1 MSGEQRVRRGNPEVG
16 TTADRPDAVS
26 RRVRRLTRDLGGLL
40 NLYDAGRVVV
50 GLIYMKSRASRA
62 QDGPD
67 GRREA
72 EKPSWPSLVRRA
84 EDQQPLSPYVRYCL
98 SQWLPRT
105 DESDGA
111 DAGGESVPYLP
122 RTADTVL
129 RYLVKAIDQA
139 VRRGELLEQCLQ
151 DLSSAQAKGGHY
163 FTPPD
168 IVRLMVA
175 AAAPQDGQS
184 VLDPVCG
191 SAGLL
196 IEAARQVSESLG
208 GLHSSLAL
216 TGQDLH
222 AGTLQ
227 IARMNLSA
235 HGLDGHIG
243 PAVNSLEKPSDSFYD
258 IVLANPPF
266 NMSFRGA
273 ETPRRGDP
281 RWPDDALPP
290 RDNANFAWILHIAHA
305 LDSEGRAAIL
315 MADGAATGVRPV
327 EQKIR
332 KRLVR
337 SDLVEC
343 VIALPPGLF
352 PHTRISSCL
361 WLLNRDKG
369 PQRGQGRSDRRS
381 QVLLIDA
388 RGAYETVPDTR
399 QRRLGSDGTERI
411 LRTLAAWRGAPPAT
425 GQTQASYQDEPGW
438 CRSLSLQEIADHQ
451 YDLLP
456 PLYTSESADEA
467 ITEDGRVAA
476 LVEELQARFEESH
489 RLETDLLRVLGEL

>member
-1 MSGEQRVRRGNPEVG
+1 MDGEQRVRRGSPEVG
-16 TTADRPDAVS
+16 TTRGGPDTVS
-26 RRVRRLTRDLGGLL
+26 RRVRQLTSDLGGLL

-50 GLIYMKSRASRA
+50 GLIYMKSRANRA
-62 QDGPD
+62 QDGQ
-67 GRREA
+67 REA
-72 EKPSWPSLVRRA
+72 EKPSWPWLVRRA
-84 EDQQPLSPYVRYCL
+84 GDQQSLSRHVQHCL

-105 DESDGA
+105 DEADGA
-111 DAGGESVPYLP
+111 DVGGESVPYLP
-122 RTADTVL
+122 RTADTIL
-129 RYLVKAIDQA
+129 RHLVKAIDQA

-151 DLSSAQAKGGHY
+151 DLSSAQAKDGHY

-175 AAAPQDGQS
+175 AAAPQDGQR

-208 GLHSSLAL
+208 GLHPNLAL

-235 HGLDGHIG
+235 HGLAGHIG
-243 PAVNSLEKPSDSFYD
+243 PAVNSLEKPSDSLYD

-266 NMSFRGA
+266 NMFLRGA

-315 MADGAATGVRPV
+315 MADGAATGVRPA
-327 EQKIR
+327 ERKIR
-332 KRLVR
+332 RRLVQD
-337 SDLVEC
+337 DLVEC

-369 PQRGQGRSDRRS
+369 PRGGLGQSDRRR
-381 QVLLIDA
+381 QALLIDA
-388 RGAYETVPDTR
+388 RSAYETVPGTR
-399 QRRLGSDGTERI
+399 QRRLAGDGVERI
-411 LRTLAAWRGAPPAT
+411 LRTLAAWRGAPQVP
-425 GQTQASYQDEPGW
+425 YQDESGW
-438 CRSLSLQEIADHQ
+438 CRSLSLQEIADHH

-456 PLYTSESADEA
+456 PLYTSEPADEA
-467 ITEDGRVAA
+467 ITGNGRVEA
-476 LVEELQARFEESH
+476 LLEELQVRFEESH
-489 RLETDLLRVLGEL
+489 RLEADLLRVLGEL